1 MELNFSKKGNK
12 WVTTTEIVGDFAL
25 HIEKG
30 KGELMVKQSHIAGG
44 SPDATTLNMKQTDS
58 VLDTGVQTLVYPLY
72 LTIEAETSVAPKAW
86 IIYPSETAEA
96 VQKAIIDT
104 LNTPV

>member
-30 KGELMVKQSHIAGG
+30 KGELMVKQSHVAGG
-44 SPDATTLNMKQTDS
+44 TPDATTLNMKQTDS
-58 VLDTGVQTLVYPLY
+58 VLDTAVQTLVYPLY

-86 IIYPSETAEA
+86 IIYPKETAEA
-96 VQKAIIDT
+96 VQTAITDI
-104 LNTPV
+104 LNAPV

>member
-12 WVTTTEIVGDFAL
+12 WVATTEIVDDFAL
-25 HIEKG
+25 HIEKSAG
-30 KGELMVKQSHIAGG
+30 VLLVKQSHVAGG
-44 SPDATTLNMKQTDS
+44 AADATSIKMGITDS
-58 VLDTGVQTLVYPLY
+58 VLDTTVQDIIYPVY
-72 LTIEAETSVAPKAW
+72 LTLEAETTTAPKAW

-96 VQKAIIDT
+96 VQTAIIDT

>member
-12 WVTTTEIVGDFAL
+12 WVATTEIVGDFAL

-30 KGELMVKQSHIAGG
+30 KGELMVKQSHVAGG
-44 SPDATTLNMKQTDS
+44 TPDATTLNMKQTDS
-58 VLDTGVQTLVYPLY
+58 VLDTSVQTLVYPLW

-96 VQKAIIDT
+96 VQAAIIDT

>member
-30 KGELMVKQSHIAGG
+30 KGELMVKQSHVAGG
-44 SPDATTLNMKQTDS
+44 TPDATTLNMKQTDS
-58 VLDTGVQTLVYPLY
+58 VLDTAVQTLVYPLY

-96 VQKAIIDT
+96 VQTAIIDT
-104 LNTPV
+104 LNNHV

>member
-1 MELNFSKKGNK
+1 MELNFTKKGNM
-12 WVTTTEIVGDFAL
+12 WVTTTEIVDDFAL

-30 KGELMVKQSHIAGG
+30 NGELMVKQSHVAGG
-44 SPDATTLNMKQTDS
+44 TPDATTLNMKQTDS
-58 VLDTGVQTLVYPLY
+58 VLDTSVQTLVYPLW

-96 VQKAIIDT
+96 VQTAITDT

>member
-30 KGELMVKQSHIAGG
+30 KGELMVKQSHVAGG
-44 SPDATTLNMKQTDS
+44 TPDATTLNMKQTDS
-58 VLDTGVQTLVYPLY
+58 VLDTAVQTLVYPLY

-96 VQKAIIDT
+96 VQTAIIDT
-104 LNTPV
+104 LNNPV

>member
-30 KGELMVKQSHIAGG
+30 KGELMVKQSHVAGG

-58 VLDTGVQTLVYPLY
+58 VLDTAVQTLVYPLY

-86 IIYPSETAEA
+86 IIYPQETAEA
-96 VQKAIIDT
+96 VQTAITDI

>member
-30 KGELMVKQSHIAGG
+30 KGELMVKQSHVAGG

-58 VLDTGVQTLVYPLY
+58 VLDTAVQTLVYPLY

-86 IIYPSETAEA
+86 IVYPSETAEA